1 MKRLLLSALVMLTA
15 IVMVSAQETTY
26 LSAEATTNMAAYDD
40 GKGNTYPVTNVTDG
54 NLSTIFWKG
63 AAQKAGDYILLTLD
77 NIYSI
82 GEVRLYFCANDQPGG
97 AAKIQISTDNQQWTD
112 ISTINQYNIG
122 DKNTNYLHL
131 SDADSQQAKYVRLYL
146 ESESPLWLQ
155 VADFQ
160 VYGYRTEKTETPVFS
175 MEDGTSVILG
185 SIEEITIT
193 SEEGA
198 VIYYTTDGSWPDEN
212 SPNYIYS
219 GESIKLNT
227 TYSWGSIGVL
237 KAVSKADGKDI
248 SIMNVLTYTIAA
260 PYCNSS
266 FPSVGESY
274 NYVGQMVNFT
284 TTGAKVNANWTNPAS
299 GDINGYVGT
308 IENAFTAL
316 PGQTITLNI
325 TSKNTTWGAIRV
337 YVDKNGNYQFDD
349 GENIA
354 RVGDANTSNDNLSVT
369 QEFTIDATTL
379 GGTYLVRVLYVP
391 RDPDKPECVEQ
402 FNSTDPCGTYTQGG
416 YYDFAFHVLTENK
429 EITIDTIEENDA
441 AYATVSIHPDET
453 TAVMPMWKL
462 DEHSVAT
469 EELVIDVSSTAEAP
483 EIYIYGDGTISAET
497 IKVNR
502 KIFSDEWT
510 LISLPFELNL
520 SSVRVNGYAARY
532 GGNIRIME
540 YDAAKRAQNSVDGY
554 TVSGWTEKTSGT
566 IAANEGFAIVVN
578 PTYGAE
584 QVVTFAA
591 TNFTMDANDKQIDL
605 EENPGQSNMA
615 GGKSMDAD
623 WNLKGNPMLQSHE
636 KGEGYTLY
644 VHNPADN
651 TYTELASTDT
661 HTYTP
666 FVAWFVQSDN
676 DGGFMSMTFSHGT
689 QPAYAR
695 SMADNISGYFEININ
710 GGEDYVR
717 ITELEGSSETYIR
730 NEDAMYFAPLSNKVS
745 QLYLIDDE
753 GVKIASSVVP
763 APYDEVKLAYKAA
776 VAGVQTLTVTSV
788 IPGTAVYL
796 VDNEEGTETL
806 MNEGSEYSFTSAAG
820 LNSERFA
827 VKTIIDV
834 TGIEESTAETSSV
847 SAVVTG
853 DAVKIYGAT
862 AGETIDVYTVNG
874 VMVSSAVAVEGEN
887 EISVPAQGVLIVKVG
902 DEVVKIVK

>member
-1 MKRLLLSALVMLTA
+1 
-15 IVMVSAQETTY
+15 
-26 LSAEATTNMAAYDD
+26 
-40 GKGNTYPVTNVTDG
+40 
-54 NLSTIFWKG
+54 
-63 AAQKAGDYILLTLD
+63 
-77 NIYSI
+77 
-82 GEVRLYFCANDQPGG
+82 
-97 AAKIQISTDNQQWTD
+97 
-112 ISTINQYNIG
+112 
-122 DKNTNYLHL
+122 
-131 SDADSQQAKYVRLYL
+131 
-146 ESESPLWLQ
+146 
-155 VADFQ
+155 
-160 VYGYRTEKTETPVFS
+160 
-175 MEDGTSVILG
+175 
-185 SIEEITIT
+185 
-193 SEEGA
+193 
-198 VIYYTTDGSWPDEN
+198 
-212 SPNYIYS
+212 
-219 GESIKLNT
+219 
-227 TYSWGSIGVL
+227 
-237 KAVSKADGKDI
+237 
-248 SIMNVLTYTIAA
+248 
-260 PYCNSS
+260 
-266 FPSVGESY
+266 
-274 NYVGQMVNFT
+274 
-284 TTGAKVNANWTNPAS
+284 
-299 GDINGYVGT
+299 
-308 IENAFTAL
+308 
-316 PGQTITLNI
+316 
-325 TSKNTTWGAIRV
+325 
-337 YVDKNGNYQFDD
+337 
-349 GENIA
+349 
-354 RVGDANTSNDNLSVT
+354 
-369 QEFTIDATTL
+369 
-379 GGTYLVRVLYVP
+379 
-391 RDPDKPECVEQ
+391 
-402 FNSTDPCGTYTQGG
+402 
-416 YYDFAFHVLTENK
+416 
-429 EITIDTIEENDA
+429 
-441 AYATVSIHPDET
+441 
-453 TAVMPMWKL
+453 
-462 DEHSVAT
+462 
-469 EELVIDVSSTAEAP
+469 
-483 EIYIYGDGTISAET
+483 
-497 IKVNR
+497 
-502 KIFSDEWT
+502 
-510 LISLPFELNL
+510 
-520 SSVRVNGYAARY
+520 
-532 GGNIRIME
+532 ME

-651 TYTELASTDT
+651 TYIELASTDT

-676 DGGFMSMTFSHGT
+676 EGGFMSMTFSHGT

-763 APYDEVKLAYKAA
+763 APYAEVKLAYKAA
-776 VAGVQTLTVTSV
+776 VAGAQTLTVTSV

-806 MNEGSEYSFTSAAG
+806 MNEGSEYSFTSEAG